1 MLRGRRGSIPIT
13 ILVILTVA
21 LFAFA
26 LFAFAYASVRIISS
40 VDEGYSH
47 VGEFNIDVRNRGYLG
62 ESRVAERVEEK
73 EKTMIFFGE
82 EYLKISVQE
91 IPTEGQ

>member
-1 MLRGRRGSIPIT
+1 VLSGRRGSVPIT
-13 ILVILTVA
+13 ILVILTIA

-26 LFAFAYASVRIISS
+26 LFAFAYASVKIISG
-40 VDEGYSH
+40 VDEGYSS
-47 VGEFNIDVRNRGYLG
+47 VAEFNVGLRNKDYLG
-62 ESRVAERVEEK
+62 ESGVAERVEEK
-73 EKTMIFFGE
+73 EKTGIFFGE